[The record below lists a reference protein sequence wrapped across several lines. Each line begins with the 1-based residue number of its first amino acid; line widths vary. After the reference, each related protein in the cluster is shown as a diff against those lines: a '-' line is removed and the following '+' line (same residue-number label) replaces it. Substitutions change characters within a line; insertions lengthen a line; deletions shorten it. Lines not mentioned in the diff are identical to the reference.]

1 MSQSAVLITL
11 NARNKKKKLHFEF
24 NLQFADPGFSSLTL
38 LVHSRGGQS
47 FLKNRLPDDNIS
59 VFAQNMV

>member
-1 MSQSAVLITL
+1 MAVPPQ
-11 NARNKKKKLHFEF
+11 KKKLHFEF